1 MILGHVNPIIGK
13 PLGMLKALCAN
24 LLTTKNT
31 TMSDLTMI
39 LLALG
44 MVAVFMG
51 PFFVIS
57 AIKDKREAKQKEEEE
72 NK

>member
-1 MILGHVNPIIGK
+1 MDDI
-13 PLGMLKALCAN
+13 
-24 LLTTKNT
+24 
-31 TMSDLTMI
+31 TMI

-57 AIKDKREAKQKEEEE
+57 AIKDRNEAQQKQEE
-72 NK
+72 NEEK

>member
-1 MILGHVNPIIGK
+1 MDDI
-13 PLGMLKALCAN
+13 
-24 LLTTKNT
+24 
-31 TMSDLTMI
+31 TMI

-57 AIKDKREAKQKEEEE
+57 AIKDRKEAKQKQEEKEDQE
-72 NK
+72 

>member
-1 MILGHVNPIIGK
+1 MDDI
-13 PLGMLKALCAN
+13 
-24 LLTTKNT
+24 
-31 TMSDLTMI
+31 TMI

-57 AIKDKREAKQKEEEE
+57 AIKHRKEAKQKQEE
-72 NK
+72 NEEK

>member
-1 MILGHVNPIIGK
+1 M
-13 PLGMLKALCAN
+13 
-24 LLTTKNT
+24 T
-31 TMSDLTMI
+31 DLTMI

-57 AIKDKREAKQKEEEE
+57 AIKDRKETKQKQEE
-72 NK
+72 NEEK